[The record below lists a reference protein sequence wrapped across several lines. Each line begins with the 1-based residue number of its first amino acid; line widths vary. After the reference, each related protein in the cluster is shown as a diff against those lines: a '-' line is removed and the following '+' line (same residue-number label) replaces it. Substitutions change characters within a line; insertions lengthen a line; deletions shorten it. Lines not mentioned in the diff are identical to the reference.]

1 MKCIKMQKMMLM
13 FPVNRMIDMFLN
25 KGLLSEIHVRD
36 ERMAAIL
43 GDLCKKTG
51 VKIRITNVLPDVYFF
66 INEMDKNM

>member
-1 MKCIKMQKMMLM
+1 
-13 FPVNRMIDMFLN
+13 MIDMFLN

-51 VKIRITNVLPDVYFF
+51 VKMRITNVLPDVYFF